1 MAAKPEQD
9 VTDKVKNGDNEK
21 YNQKLDSNTE
31 TLPLTTNKTKTET
44 ESIDAESGKIRRGR
58 LSLDA
63 LMQLSPRRRLLY
75 ILTASLCALLLVII
89 ILMIAFWPEVPF
101 YLKAELCVDKEC
113 VLASQQI
120 LLWSNISYKPCQETY
135 KWACG
140 NFRKEYEE
148 NDYFVI
154 KKGEWD
160 YQTYNEYEELSE
172 LNRFISMLP
181 TSSQSYSAESMIT
194 SLYKSCREIDALDK
208 SQSNMLLRQA
218 IKSVDGWQALRDGNR
233 LQFWEY
239 RKALVYAQTHHGV
252 FPYFKMSVEN
262 RYNEP
267 YDYIITL
274 DAGDVGLP
282 DEFFYNVDSSD
293 EVVVAYKML
302 LRDFAI
308 NMGVVTQE
316 AELFADEIFHYEK
329 RIVNNILSVQSS
341 SQRRLNEI
349 KTIQEIK
356 VIAPSLPIFESLQ
369 AIFPQIKITDETEVL
384 VRDLDVLHE
393 MSIVVSTSDKKPL
406 NNFIIWSL
414 ARKILPHLS
423 KEYRILIE
431 NFDNAVYGKTA
442 RYPRWMV
449 CAKIVRDWLPFSVDA
464 LRENPDLLKSESE
477 SQVNLYRQKTYSF
490 PNKTYGNDE
499 FMQLMFYTLRN
510 QVASSILE
518 ANWIEPALKTF
529 IHDKLA
535 STRLQIG
542 IPTEILQ
549 TKSYIDEYYKSL
561 MLYNLYFVE
570 HLESIWKFRKLRLQD
585 KLKSQSII
593 DMIILDMYATD
604 NVKPITYST
613 TLNMI
618 LISKHLSQ
626 SKYYDYRYPIPV
638 NFARVGADIVEKLIE
653 TVSIF
658 ENQYRFSSKSSSD
671 SMEESVFKINA
682 HCMED
687 VTGDIELSENALSSF
702 HTIMSAARITAKAL
716 TRFIESIDGA
726 APITGA
732 SIDPS
737 LTYENLQLTN
747 RKRLPGLRS
756 LNENEL
762 FTLAYM
768 QKHCSTPIADKD
780 YARIKPHVEKKLAEM
795 HLFNATW
802 RHIQFLPR
810 SSSCSVN
817 ENTCTK
823 IL

>member
-1 MAAKPEQD
+1 MATKPD
-9 VTDKVKNGDNEK
+9 VDVVDKVKNGDSEK

-31 TLPLTTNKTKTET
+31 TLPLTTNKTKTDD
-44 ESIDAESGKIRRGR
+44 ESTDVESGKARRGR
-58 LSLDA
+58 LSLDT
-63 LMQLSPRRRLLY
+63 LMQLSPKRRLLY

-89 ILMIAFWPEVPF
+89 ILMIAFWPDVPF

-160 YQTYNEYEELSE
+160 FQTYNEYEELSE

-181 TSSQSYSAESMIT
+181 TSSQSYSAESMI
-194 SLYKSCREIDALDK
+194 SNLYKSCREIDSLDK

-218 IKSVDGWQALRDGNR
+218 IKSVEGWQALRDGNR
-233 LQFWEY
+233 LQFWDY
-239 RKALVYAQTHHGV
+239 RKALVYAQAHLGV

-262 RYNEP
+262 RYTEP

-282 DEFFYNVDSSD
+282 DEYFYNADIND
-293 EVVVAYKML
+293 EVVLAYKML

-316 AELFADEIFHYEK
+316 AELFADEVFHYEK
-329 RIVNNILSVQSS
+329 RIVNNIIAVQSS
-341 SQRRLNEI
+341 SQRKLNEV

-356 VIAPSLPIFESLQ
+356 SLAPSLPVFESLQ
-369 AIFPQIKITDETEVL
+369 AIFPQIKITDDTEIL
-384 VRDLDVLHE
+384 IRDVDVLHE

-414 ARKILPHLS
+414 ARKMLPHLS
-423 KEYRILIE
+423 KEYRVLIE
-431 NFDNAVYGKTA
+431 NYDNAIYGKTA
-442 RYPRWMV
+442 SYPRWMV
-449 CAKIVRDWLPFSVDA
+449 CAKLVRDWLPFSVDA
-464 LRENPDLLKSESE
+464 LRENPNLLKSNGVT
-477 SQVNLYRQKTYSF
+477 QLNLFRHKTFAF

-510 QVASSILE
+510 QVALSINE
-518 ANWIEPALKTF
+518 ANWIQPTLKNF
-529 IHDKLA
+529 IYDKLA

-542 IPTEILQ
+542 IPSEVLQ
-549 TKSYIDEYYKSL
+549 TKAYIDEYYKSL

-570 HLESIWKFRKLRLQD
+570 HLESIWKFKKLRLQD
-585 KLKSQSII
+585 KLKSQNIV
-593 DMIILDMYATD
+593 DMIILEMYTTD
-604 NVKPITYST
+604 EVKPITYSA

-618 LISKHLSQ
+618 LISKKLSQ

-638 NFARVGADIVEKLIE
+638 NFARVGADIVEKLVESI
-653 TVSIF
+653 SIF
-658 ENQYRFSSKSSSD
+658 EKQYKHDTKSD
-671 SMEESVFKINA
+671 WNEESIFTINPD
-682 HCMED
+682 CLGEEIED
-687 VTGDIELSENALSSF
+687 LDLSETENALSSF

-716 TRFIESIDGA
+716 TRFIESIDNA

-732 SIDPS
+732 SIDPT

-747 RKRLPGLRS
+747 RKRLAGLRS

-795 HLFNATW
+795 YLFNATW

-810 SSSCSVN
+810 SSSCSVK
-817 ENTCTK
+817 ENPCTN

>member
-1 MAAKPEQD
+1 MATKPDQD
-9 VTDKVKNGDNEK
+9 VVDKVKNGDNEK
-21 YNQKLDSNTE
+21 YNQKLDGNTE
-31 TLPLTTNKTKTET
+31 TLPLTTNKTKAEV
-44 ESIDAESGKIRRGR
+44 ESRDAESGKTRRGR
-58 LSLDA
+58 LSFDA
-63 LMQLSPRRRLLY
+63 LMQLSPKRRLLY
-75 ILTASLCALLLVII
+75 IATASLCALLLVII
-89 ILMIAFWPEVPF
+89 IFLIAFWPEVPF

-120 LLWSNISYKPCQETY
+120 LLWSNISYKPCQNTY

-154 KKGEWD
+154 KRGEWD

-181 TSSQSYSAESMIT
+181 TSSQSYSAESMI
-194 SLYKSCREIDALDK
+194 SNLYKSCREIDALDK

-262 RYNEP
+262 RYTEP

-282 DEFFYNVDSSD
+282 DEFFYNVDTND

-356 VIAPSLPIFESLQ
+356 NIAPSLPVFESLQ
-369 AIFPQIKITDETEVL
+369 AIFPQIKITDDTEIL
-384 VRDLDVLHE
+384 VRDVDVLHE

-431 NFDNAVYGKTA
+431 NFDDALYGKTA

-464 LRENPDLLKSESE
+464 LRENPNLLKFGSD
-477 SQVNLYRQKTYSF
+477 SQMNIFRQKSFTF

-510 QVASSILE
+510 QVALSIVE
-518 ANWIEPALKTF
+518 ANWIEPSLKNF
-529 IHDKLA
+529 IYDKLA

-542 IPTEILQ
+542 IPSEILQ
-549 TKSYIDEYYKSL
+549 TKAYIDEYYKSL

-593 DMIILDMYATD
+593 DMIILEMYATD
-604 NVKPITYST
+604 NVKPVTYST

-618 LISKHLSQ
+618 LISKQLSQ
-626 SKYYDYRYPIPV
+626 SKYYDYRFPIPV

-653 TVSIF
+653 TISIF
-658 ENQYRFSSKSSSD
+658 EKQYRFSSKSSD
-671 SMEESVFKINA
+671 SNEESIFKINTQ
-682 HCMED
+682 CIEND
-687 VTGDIELSENALSSF
+687 VMDIDLSESSLSSF

-716 TRFIESIDGA
+716 TRFIESIDSA

-795 HLFNATW
+795 YLFNATW

-817 ENTCTK
+817 ENTCTN